1 MSGVMDLL
9 LVEDDE
15 MLGDGIQSVL
25 QRRGMETDWVRDGM
39 TAMQSLKSC
48 RYDVLLLD
56 LNIPWLSGLEVLARL
71 RGGGNQIPVL
81 VLTARAEVVDR
92 VAALDSGADDYMV
105 KPFDIDEL
113 CARIRA
119 LHRRHNGQEPMRLQ
133 HGELLLAPSSRT
145 VTMRGS
151 DISLSVKEFDILRAL
166 MENMGRVMS
175 RRKLNETI
183 YCLDDEVE
191 SNAIEVHI
199 HHLRKKLGEH
209 PSRWRSC
216 WLWRQRMKPQSVIST
231 TFKLT

>member
-1 MSGVMDLL
+1 MSESMELL

-15 MLGDGIQSVL
+15 LLGDGIQSVL
-25 QRRGMETDWVRDGM
+25 QRRGMGIDWVRDGLS
-39 TAMQSLKSC
+39 AMNSLKGSH
-48 RYDVLLLD
+48 YDVLLLD
-56 LNIPWLSGLEVLARL
+56 LNIPWLSGQDVISRL
-71 RGGGNQIPVL
+71 RNNGNQIPVL
-81 VLTARAEVVDR
+81 VLTARSEVEDR
-92 VAALDSGADDYMV
+92 VAALDEGADDYLV

-119 LHRRHNGQEPMRLQ
+119 LHRRHKGGEPQRYH
-133 HGELLLAPSSRT
+133 HGELTLDPSSRT
-145 VTMRGS
+145 VMLRENEVA
-151 DISLSVKEFDILRAL
+151 LSNKEFDILRAL

-209 PSRWRSC
+209 PIRTVRGIGYVIE
-216 WLWRQRMKPQSVIST
+216 KPH
-231 TFKLT
+231 

>member
-1 MSGVMDLL
+1 MSGVVDLL

-15 MLGDGIQSVL
+15 LLGDGIQNVL
-25 QRRGMETDWVRDGM
+25 QRRGMGIDWVRDGIS
-39 TAMQSLKSC
+39 AMQSLKTN
-48 RYDVLLLD
+48 RYEVVLLD
-56 LNIPWLSGLEVLARL
+56 LNLPWLSGLEVVARL
-71 RGGGNQIPVL
+71 RESGNQIPVL
-81 VLTARAEVVDR
+81 GLTARSGVEDR
-92 VAALDSGADDYMV
+92 VTALDGGADDYLV

-119 LHRRHNGQEPMRLQ
+119 LHRRHRGREPLRLC
-133 HGELLLAPSSRT
+133 HGELMLDPASRT
-145 VTMRGS
+145 VTLRES
-151 DISLSVKEFDILRAL
+151 EIALSTKEFDILHAL

-209 PSRWRSC
+209 PIRTVRGVGYVIE
-216 WLWRQRMKPQSVIST
+216 KPN
-231 TFKLT
+231 

>member
-25 QRRGMETDWVRDGM
+25 QRRGMEIDWVRDGM

-133 HGELLLAPSSRT
+133 HGELLLDPSSRT
-145 VTMRGS
+145 VMLRGS

-209 PSRWRSC
+209 PIRTVRGVGYVIE
-216 WLWRQRMKPQSVIST
+216 KPR
-231 TFKLT
+231 

>member
-133 HGELLLAPSSRT
+133 HGELLLDPSSRT

-209 PSRWRSC
+209 PIRTVRGVGYVIE
-216 WLWRQRMKPQSVIST
+216 KPR
-231 TFKLT
+231 

>member
-81 VLTARAEVVDR
+81 VLTARAEVMDR

-119 LHRRHNGQEPMRLQ
+119 LHRRHNGQEPVRLQ
-133 HGELLLAPSSRT
+133 HGELLLDPSSRT
-145 VTMRGS
+145 VMLRGS

-209 PSRWRSC
+209 PIRTVRGVGYVIE
-216 WLWRQRMKPQSVIST
+216 KPR
-231 TFKLT
+231 